1 MNNSEKFVDYL
12 ECYQRKDIDGVSNMF
27 ADDVHLRD
35 WKISVFGKD
44 IAVAETQKNFDSA
57 SSLDIEI
64 LNVMENKN
72 CVSGELKIVV
82 NQEEI
87 LFVVDVVTF
96 NESGLISSIRA
107 YLGRGN

>member
-1 MNNSEKFVDYL
+1 MLALKVSSEDKVK
-12 ECYQRKDIDGVSNMF
+12 ESAI
-27 ADDVHLRD
+27 
-35 WKISVFGKD
+35 
-44 IAVAETQKNFDSA
+44 AETLKNFDNA

-64 LNVMENKN
+64 LDVMENEN

-87 LFVVDVVTF
+87 LFVVDVITF
-96 NESGLISSIRA
+96 NNSGLISSIRA

>member
-1 MNNSEKFVDYL
+1 MQKLAITKPFNGEVVAFENGTMLALKVSSEDKVK
-12 ECYQRKDIDGVSNMF
+12 ESAI
-27 ADDVHLRD
+27 
-35 WKISVFGKD
+35 
-44 IAVAETQKNFDSA
+44 AETLKNFDNA

-64 LNVMENKN
+64 LDVMENEN

-87 LFVVDVVTF
+87 LFVVDVITF
-96 NESGLISSIRA
+96 NNSGLISSIRA